1 MHVLH
6 LQNLLWHF
14 PLSFRE
20 KKGDCLS
27 RLTVL
32 PHKTENIQD
41 QESVF
46 IHFHRD
52 TGYQIGCKQN
62 RIRPEQKILFCFPDH
77 HKFCQHFLL
86 KYTKSSIVK
95 AKPPIPENTFIFSCF
110 LFSPKFPSLS
120 SVGLLKHDYVIVTVE
135 NSEFIAVCAG
145 SITDISE
152 EEVVLLTERYENS
165 VCEL

>member
-1 MHVLH
+1 M
-6 LQNLLWHF
+6 F
-14 PLSFRE
+14 
-20 KKGDCLS
+20 
-27 RLTVL
+27 
-32 PHKTENIQD
+32 
-41 QESVF
+41 
-46 IHFHRD
+46 
-52 TGYQIGCKQN
+52 
-62 RIRPEQKILFCFPDH
+62 FCFPDH
-77 HKFCQHFLL
+77 HKFWQHFLL
-86 KYTKSSIVK
+86 KYTTSSIVK

-110 LFSPKFPSLS
+110 FFRPDFPSLS

>member
-32 PHKTENIQD
+32 PHKTDNIQD

-46 IHFHRD
+46 IHFYRD
-52 TGYQIGCKQN
+52 TGYLLSCAN
-62 RIRPEQKILFCFPDH
+62 RIESERNRKCFFCFPDH

-110 LFSPKFPSLS
+110 LFRPDVPSLN

-135 NSEFIAVCAG
+135 NSELIAVCAG
-145 SITDISE
+145 SITNISE
-152 EEVVLLTERYENS
+152 EEVVLLTER
-165 VCEL
+165 